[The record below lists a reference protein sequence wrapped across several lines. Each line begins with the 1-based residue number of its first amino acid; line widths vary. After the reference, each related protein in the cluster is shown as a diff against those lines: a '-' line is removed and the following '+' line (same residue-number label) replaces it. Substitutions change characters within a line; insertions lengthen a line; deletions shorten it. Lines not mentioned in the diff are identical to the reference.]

1 MSQTTTLAVIGG
13 AAALASA
20 VLGLVQHHDT
30 APAQAAPRPVA
41 PVVLHLEHPLY
52 LPTLPEQG
60 ILGPRD
66 TPGSGDVLGPWNVVP
81 PTGAAPFV
89 VAPHAVIRPL

>member
-52 LPTLPEQG
+52 VLPAPAQG
-60 ILGPRD
+60 LLGPD
-66 TPGSGDVLGPWNVVP
+66 EGPGSGDVLQPWDVVP
-81 PTGAAPFV
+81 PVAPPV
-89 VAPHAVIRPL
+89 LAPHAVIRPL

>member
-52 LPTLPEQG
+52 LPALPEQG
-60 ILGPRD
+60 ILGP
-66 TPGSGDVLGPWNVVP
+66 GDVLGPWNVVP